1 MTSTFGIHLCEEE
14 LEEYAF
20 NRLLEGE
27 MAVVE
32 EHLLVCGVCRKAL
45 QTVDEY
51 ILLMKLAAADY
62 DASVPSP
69 PRSGSRFWESLG
81 RTAFRRVW
89 R

>member
-1 MTSTFGIHLCEEE
+1 
-14 LEEYAF
+14 
-20 NRLLEGE
+20 
-27 MAVVE
+27 
-32 EHLLVCGVCRKAL
+32 VCGVCRKAL

-62 DASVPSP
+62 DASVPSA